1 MGFVEAIIGD
11 NPVQWLFVGI
21 IVFLIFRGM
30 SGNNSNN
37 GASNSGNNS
46 SASAPS

>member
-1 MGFVEAIIGD
+1 MGFFEAIIGD
-11 NPVQWLFVGI
+11 NPAQWLFVGI

-37 GASNSGNNS
+37 SGNNS
-46 SASAPS
+46 STSTPS